1 MDPPGRGNQQAGV
14 LGIPGLSRKQ
24 RSLRITEFVGGQ
36 SIPPD
41 RTFSSASWANSRF
54 TSAAR
59 VRLQVAPVAPW
70 WATRTDGTDQQLYLG
85 MAVRN
90 KSSKA

>member
-1 MDPPGRGNQQAGV
+1 MVSLTR
-14 LGIPGLSRKQ
+14 LIE
-24 RSLRITEFVGGQ
+24 RSHQLHEQTADFIGCESTSVGG
-36 SIPPD
+36 
-41 RTFSSASWANSRF
+41 T
-54 TSAAR
+54 
-59 VRLQVAPVAPW
+59 VAPW

>member
-1 MDPPGRGNQQAGV
+1 MVSLTR
-14 LGIPGLSRKQ
+14 LIE
-24 RSLRITEFVGGQ
+24 RSHQLHE
-36 SIPPD
+36 
-41 RTFSSASWANSRF
+41 RTADI

-90 KSSKA
+90 KSPKA